1 MALIKI
7 NPQVTALEN
16 FNAILVDSNLN
27 ESQITEVTTS
37 FANMAIEVPA
47 ANNGNS
53 NTSADV
59 TLTSDGTPIS
69 GKIYWTR
76 VEPLPAW
83 VDNLVLKVP
92 ASATTTVETLK
103 DTVLANHRS
112 IGVVSD
118 LSDNVVFTHGTT
130 VAEVLA
136 NGFTLTAK
144 ADSKVYVGAD
154 LLKITATFADVNIS
168 GKATVSR
175 SNVIAEPSAE
185 YNWVGLTE
193 SNMTNPNII
202 VKMVKEVLIENN
214 FAVNTFSAEDLDSNI
229 DIVVQPDNKTLV
241 ITTNFDAASEYQGKV
256 VVNSKRWDLAT
267 DYTELLDNNVQFS
280 VNDAGNFQ
288 LVLTKTEHTAII
300 DGTTTIAATVA
311 TKLDA
316 VLGTVLD
323 YMTVT
328 PDDTNPNLFT
338 VTPKNTTFFN
348 GEFKVEYVEVATI
361 EMPLILNGFGE
372 PLVLEDLSGFDVA

>member
-16 FNAILVDSNLN
+16 FNAILVDSSLT

-37 FANMAIEVPA
+37 FANMAVEAPV

-59 TLTSDGTPIS
+59 TLTSDGTPVS
-69 GKIYWTR
+69 GKVYWTR

-103 DTVLANHRS
+103 DTVIANHRS
-112 IGVVSD
+112 IGAVSD
-118 LSDNVVFTHGTT
+118 LADNVVFTHGTT

-136 NGFTLTAK
+136 SGFTLTAK

-168 GKATVSR
+168 GKSAVSR
-175 SNVIAEPSAE
+175 SNVNAEPSAE

-214 FAVNTFSAEDLDSNI
+214 FAVNTFAAEDLDSNI
-229 DIVVQPDNKTLV
+229 DIVVQPDNKTLI
-241 ITTNFDAASEYQGKV
+241 ITTNFGAASEYQGKV

-267 DYTELLDNNVQFS
+267 DYTEMLDNNVQFS
-280 VNDAGNFQ
+280 LNGNGNFQ
-288 LVLTKTEHTAII
+288 LVLTKTERTAIV
-300 DGTTTIAATVA
+300 DGTTTVAATVA
-311 TKLDA
+311 AKLDA

-328 PDDTNPNLFT
+328 PDGTNPNLFI
-338 VTPKNTTFFN
+338 VTPKNTTFF
-348 GEFKVEYVEVATI
+348 GGQFKVEYVEVATI
-361 EMPLILNGFGE
+361 EMPLILNGFAE
-372 PLVLEDLSGFDVA
+372 VAILEDLNGFEPA

>member
-1 MALIKI
+1 MALINI
-7 NPQVTALEN
+7 NPRLTAEEN
-16 FNAILVDSNLN
+16 FRAILVGSSLT

-37 FANMAIEVPA
+37 FANMAVEAPV

-59 TLTSDGTPIS
+59 TLTSDGTPVS
-69 GKIYWTR
+69 GKVYWTR

-103 DTVLANHRS
+103 DTVIANHRS
-112 IGVVSD
+112 ISAVSD

-168 GKATVSR
+168 GKSTVSR
-175 SNVIAEPSAE
+175 SNVNAEPSAE
-185 YNWVGLTE
+185 YNWVGLTA

-328 PDDTNPNLFT
+328 PDGTNPNLFI
-338 VTPKNTTFFN
+338 VTPKNTTFF
-348 GEFKVEYVEVATI
+348 GGQFKVEYVEVATI
-361 EMPLILNGFGE
+361 EMPLMLNGFGE
-372 PLVLEDLSGFDVA
+372 TLVLEDLSGFDVA